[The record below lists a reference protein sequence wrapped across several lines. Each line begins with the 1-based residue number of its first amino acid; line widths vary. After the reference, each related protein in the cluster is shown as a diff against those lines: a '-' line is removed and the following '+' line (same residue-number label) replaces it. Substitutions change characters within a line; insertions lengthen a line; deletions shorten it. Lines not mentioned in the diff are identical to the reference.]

1 MQLKQTKVFVPVKEI
16 EEHSLIQEAVSDIV
30 TICSLNDTESAK
42 KLISSQFL
50 VMNNLDY
57 EKKELYT
64 ITKEELERV
73 IGDAFEAG
81 ELHNEYKKDIWYTK
95 ASTMY
100 KDLKQYIKQILK

>member
-1 MQLKQTKVFVPVKEI
+1 MELKQTKVYVPTHEILKDGWVNLGQDKREFIKTKEGY
-16 EEHSLIQEAVSDIV
+16 
-30 TICSLNDTESAK
+30 
-42 KLISSQFL
+42 FL
-50 VMNNLDY
+50 
-57 EKKELYT
+57 
-64 ITKEELERV
+64 TKEELERV

>member
-73 IGDAFEAG
+73 IGDAFNAG
-81 ELHNEYKKDIWYTK
+81 YRYSSWALSNSDKE
-95 ASTMY
+95 
-100 KDLKQYIKQILK
+100 QYIKQILK